1 MKNLPL
7 HKKGIVVIYCQFS
20 KIEIKNLIALA
31 ISFRKVPNEIS
42 KSCRLNNENCADY
55 RTEKLII
62 DDCRSVK
69 L

>member
-7 HKKGIVVIYCQFS
+7 HKKGIIVIHCQFS
-20 KIEIKNLIALA
+20 KIEKNLIAFA
-31 ISFRKVPNEIS
+31 ISFRKIPNEIA
-42 KSCRLNNENCADY
+42 KSCRLIFEKSADC
-55 RTEKLII
+55 RAEKLII